1 MTRKWVFLVPVL
13 VPLLFLA
20 TISTLDFNFLSYYG
34 SSYCPSNN
42 SVNWLVTS
50 GRLNLVQKTALESI
64 FVHNP
69 NVCLNIFIKEKMDDT
84 VGISHDVKR
93 LQNDHLWNNGKK
105 CKWSCKW
112 LFNVYQI
119 FLFGTESSM
128 C

>member
-42 SVNWLVTS
+42 SVNWVITS

-64 FVHNP
+64 FVLNP
-69 NVCLNIFIKEKMDDT
+69 NVRLNIYIKEKIRGVLKILMACRMLFISIAQCQI
-84 VGISHDVKR
+84 GIFFTLFPKIFTGWKNV
-93 LQNDHLWNNGKK
+93 NFFTNG
-105 CKWSCKW
+105 
-112 LFNVYQI
+112 
-119 FLFGTESSM
+119 
-128 C
+128 